1 MKKTRK
7 VFSLVMM
14 LFLVMVITGCGNKNL
29 DLKKIEKNV
38 EELTGDKIDVPTA
51 YSQIDNKFTYFAE
64 MPDIYDLDKLGLKNE
79 YLKNYI
85 IKVTDKKEFVIVLKP
100 VKGKKDTVEKAVNKY
115 IKSLS
120 LDSKFTKEEKDGVL
134 IYLNTKNNKDIL
146 NIIYKA
152 KSPVFSKLIPTNDE
166 MLKNNFLIKKG
177 MVDEYLI
184 QTPMVIVSSNMYA
197 IIKPS
202 KGNEEKVKEAMDN
215 YFAKLEE
222 QWKTYLVD
230 QYELVT
236 NRKETK
242 VGKYLVYIISNDND
256 KVLNEIKKNT
266 K

>member
-1 MKKTRK
+1 MKEIRK

-38 EELTGDKIDVPTA
+38 EGLTGDKIDVPTA

-120 LDSKFTKEEKDGVL
+120 LDGKFTKEEKDGVL
-134 IYLNTKNNKDIL
+134 IYLNTKNNKDIDFI
-146 NIIYKA
+146 NIQKD
-152 KSPVFSKLIPTNDE
+152 SKLEIINNIKIPIFMRWGNKKE
-166 MLKNNFLIKKG
+166 M
-177 MVDEYLI
+177 
-184 QTPMVIVSSNMYA
+184 
-197 IIKPS
+197 IIEEAS
-202 KGNEEKVKEAMDN
+202 KYTQK
-215 YFAKLEE
+215 
-222 QWKTYLVD
+222 
-230 QYELVT
+230 
-236 NRKETK
+236 
-242 VGKYLVYIISNDND
+242 
-256 KVLNEIKKNT
+256 
-266 K
+266 